1 MKQSRIQEILRA
13 YRPGEN
19 LEQDPEVRAALEAS
33 LADPQLQH
41 LRAQQEAFDKAFADK
56 LRQTPVPAGLH
67 ERILNAAAQDDL
79 TEPGQT
85 PPAPQSGT
93 APSHPALRWIH
104 PAFFAAAASIIIF
117 LALSFTF
124 WNPPAASTTQP
135 EFVAIAKELH
145 RSVNPGFVSRDH
157 QALTE
162 YIANHGA
169 AVPASLPPAFSWD
182 QSFACDVFEVN
193 GSAVSLIC
201 FENDQNGKL
210 HLYTFDKN
218 AFPNATLPRQPI
230 ISPSDQPSWAAWKQ
244 DSQIHVLFDYKG
256 PENLRKA
263 LDI

>member
-13 YRPGEN
+13 YRQGEN

-33 LADPQLQH
+33 MANPQLQQ
-41 LRAQQEAFDKAFADK
+41 LRAQQEAFDTAFADK
-56 LRQTPVPAGLH
+56 LRQTPVPEGLH
-67 ERILNAAAQDDL
+67 ERILNAAAQADL
-79 TEPGQT
+79 PPSAQT
-85 PPAPQSGT
+85 PPTPEGNHSA
-93 APSHPALRWIH
+93 HPLLRWVH
-104 PAFFAAAASIIIF
+104 PAFFAVAATIIIF

-124 WNPPAASTTQP
+124 WNPPKTNTAQP

-145 RSVNPGFVSRDH
+145 RSLNPDFVSSDH

-162 YIANHGA
+162 YIADRGA

-201 FENDQNGKL
+201 FETADNGKL
-210 HLYTFDKN
+210 HLYTFDQN
-218 AFPNATLPRQPI
+218 AFPNASLPQQPI
-230 ISPSDQPSWAAWKQ
+230 VSQSDQPAWAAWKNE
-244 DSQIHVLFDYKG
+244 SNIHVLFDYKG